1 MYVNDY
7 GTHYVLVRTPDGE
20 IPFER
25 DEVGNPISRSYMEAT
40 SIAERA
46 GMLAQRNGWRL
57 SYRVA
62 ARDRFILH

>member
-1 MYVNDY
+1 MYDY

-25 DEVGNPISRSYMEAT
+25 DEAGLPISRSYIEAT

-46 GMLAQRNGWRL
+46 EMLAQQRGWRL

-62 ARDRFILH
+62 SKDRFILH